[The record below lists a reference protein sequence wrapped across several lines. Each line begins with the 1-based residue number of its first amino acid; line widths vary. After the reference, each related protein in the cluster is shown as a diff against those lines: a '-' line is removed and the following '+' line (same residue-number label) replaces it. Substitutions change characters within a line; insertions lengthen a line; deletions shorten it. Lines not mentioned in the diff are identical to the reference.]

1 MTTAHTQLTPS
12 PTFEGSL
19 MMGDLFAA
27 AGIDPNQVLLLR
39 HTNLKPGPNGPA
51 DLTPPAVLA
60 FVREQAVRGSKFP
73 QNPAR
78 IWLNFTAVGGN
89 RCRFIGAY
97 ENHGE
102 VTAERTA
109 TERYYNLV
117 PSPCLASFTD
127 RLVIDWTGGTINWTR
142 AGVAAIG
149 FPVTEIADA
158 QAPAFPGFDD
168 LILSFS
174 DLQTVIEDSRYENWR
189 QILKSVQGIYL
200 ISDMKSGKLY
210 VGKADG
216 SERIMG
222 RWSAY
227 AKTGHGGNV
236 ALRELNEVDMS
247 HRNHFQFSI
256 LRVFSPG
263 ASTAEIDSAENHYKR
278 ALLSRQFGLNR
289 N

>member
-1 MTTAHTQLTPS
+1 MTTTLTQPHPS

-19 MMGDLFAA
+19 TMGDLFAA
-27 AGIDPNQVLLLR
+27 AGIDPGELLLLR
-39 HTNLKPGPNGPA
+39 HTNIKSGPNGPA
-51 DLTPPAVLA
+51 DLTPAAILA
-60 FVREQAVRGSKFP
+60 FVREQAVKGSKFP
-73 QNPAR
+73 QNPSR
-78 IWLNFTAVGGN
+78 IWLNFTAAGGN

-102 VTAERTA
+102 AIAERTV
-109 TERYYNLV
+109 TERFYDLT
-117 PSPCLASFTD
+117 PSPCLASFKD
-127 RLVIDWTGGTINWTR
+127 RLVIDWTGGTINWAR
-142 AGVAAIG
+142 AGGAAVS

-158 QAPAFPGFDD
+158 QAPAFPGFDE
-168 LILSFS
+168 LVLSFGE
-174 DLQTVIEDSRYENWR
+174 LQSIIEDSRYESWR

-200 ISDMKSGKLY
+200 ISDTKSGKLY

-263 ASTAEIDSAENHYKR
+263 ASTAEIDAAENHYKR
-278 ALLSRQFGLNR
+278 ALLSREFGLNR

>member
-1 MTTAHTQLTPS
+1 MTTTLTQPHAS

-19 MMGDLFAA
+19 TMGDLFAA
-27 AGIDPNQVLLLR
+27 AGIDPGEVLLLR
-39 HTNLKPGPNGPA
+39 HTNLMPGPNGPA
-51 DLTPPAVLA
+51 DLSPAAILA
-60 FVREQAVRGSKFP
+60 FVREQAVKGSKFS
-73 QNPAR
+73 QNPSR
-78 IWLNFTAVGGN
+78 IWLNFTAVVGN

-102 VTAERTA
+102 ALGQRTA

-127 RLVIDWTGGTINWTR
+127 RLVIDWTGGTINWAR
-142 AGVAAIG
+142 AGGVAVG
-149 FPVTEIADA
+149 FRVTKIADA
-158 QAPAFPGFDD
+158 QAPAFPGFDE
-168 LILSFS
+168 LVLSFS
-174 DLQTVIEDSRYENWR
+174 DLQSVIEDSRYESWR

-222 RWSAY
+222 RWSVY

-263 ASTAEIDSAENHYKR
+263 ASTAEIDAAENHYKR
-278 ALLSRQFGLNR
+278 VLLSRQFGLNR